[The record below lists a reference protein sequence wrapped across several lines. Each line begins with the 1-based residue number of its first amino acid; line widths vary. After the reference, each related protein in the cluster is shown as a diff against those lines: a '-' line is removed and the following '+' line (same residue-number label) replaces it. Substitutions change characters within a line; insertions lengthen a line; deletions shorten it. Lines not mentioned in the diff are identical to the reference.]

1 MDPISQLGVAVARS
15 PETSAGRR
23 RERPYDRAA
32 PDNSRGRDRAR
43 RLHPKTMQHHI
54 EHGPAFAWLRV
65 GLEPGE
71 RIVAEAGAMVR
82 QSTELEVDTRL
93 NASKKGGVLGLV
105 VAFFVALMRRLFGGE
120 TMFLNEFWGPRGG
133 EVVLA
138 PKLSGHILRKTLDG
152 TRTLF
157 VQTGGYLASTSG
169 IDTKLR
175 FGGLRTLF
183 GGEGLVLL
191 QCSGQG
197 DVFVNSYGGITEVA
211 VDGRFVVDTG
221 HIVAFDGA
229 LDFRVRSIGGA
240 KSFLFSGEGL
250 VCEFQGRGTVYIQS
264 RNLKALVGWVTPL
277 LPP

>member
-1 MDPISQLGVAVARS
+1 
-15 PETSAGRR
+15 
-23 RERPYDRAA
+23 
-32 PDNSRGRDRAR
+32 
-43 RLHPKTMQHHI
+43 MQHHI

-82 QSTELEVDTRL
+82 QSAALEVETRL
-93 NASKKGGVLGLV
+93 NASKKGGFLGVV

-120 TMFLNEFWGPRGG
+120 TMFLNEFWGPQGG

-138 PKLSGHILRKTLDG
+138 PKLSGNILRKTLDG

-157 VQTGGYLASTSG
+157 VQTGGYLASTIG

-211 VDGRFVVDTG
+211 VDGTFVVDTG

-240 KSFLFSGEGL
+240 KSFFFSGEGL

>member
-1 MDPISQLGVAVARS
+1 
-15 PETSAGRR
+15 
-23 RERPYDRAA
+23 
-32 PDNSRGRDRAR
+32 
-43 RLHPKTMQHHI
+43 MQHHI

-65 GLEPGE
+65 NLEPGE
-71 RIVAEAGAMVR
+71 RITAEAGAMVR
-82 QSTELEVDTRL
+82 QSPELEVETRL
-93 NASKKGGVLGLV
+93 NASKKGGIVGLI
-105 VAFFVALMRRLFGGE
+105 VAFFVALMRRLLGGE

-138 PKLSGHILRKTLDG
+138 PKLSGHILRKSLDG

-157 VQTGGYLASTSG
+157 VQAGGYLASTAD

-191 QCSGQG
+191 QCEGQG
-197 DVFVNSYGGITEVA
+197 DVFVNSYGGITEIPI
-211 VDGRFVVDTG
+211 DGQFVVDTG

-240 KSFLFSGEGL
+240 KSFFFSGEGL
-250 VCEFQGRGTVYIQS
+250 VCEFRGRGTVYVQS
-264 RNLKALVGWVTPL
+264 RNLEALVGWVTPL

>member
-1 MDPISQLGVAVARS
+1 
-15 PETSAGRR
+15 
-23 RERPYDRAA
+23 
-32 PDNSRGRDRAR
+32 
-43 RLHPKTMQHHI
+43 MQYHI

-65 GLEPGE
+65 GLEPEE

-82 QSTELEVDTRL
+82 QSTSLEVETRL
-93 NASKKGGVLGLV
+93 NASRKAGFLGVV
-105 VAFFVALMRRLFGGE
+105 VAFFVALIRRLFGGE
-120 TMFLNEFWGPRGG
+120 TMFVNEYGGPRGG

-138 PKLSGHILRKTLDG
+138 PKLSGQIMQKTLDG
-152 TRTLF
+152 VRTLF
-157 VQTGGYLASTSG
+157 VQRGGYLASSPG
-169 IDTKLR
+169 IDTRVR

-191 QCSGQG
+191 HCSGAG

-211 VDGRFVVDTG
+211 VDGTFVVDTG

-250 VCEFQGRGTVYIQS
+250 VCEFEGRGTVYVQS
-264 RNLKALVGWVTPL
+264 RNLKALVSWLTPL
-277 LPP
+277 LPS

>member
-1 MDPISQLGVAVARS
+1 
-15 PETSAGRR
+15 
-23 RERPYDRAA
+23 
-32 PDNSRGRDRAR
+32 
-43 RLHPKTMQHHI
+43 MQYHI

-71 RIVAEAGAMVR
+71 HIVAEAGAMVR
-82 QSTELEVDTRL
+82 QSTSLEVETRL
-93 NASKKGGVLGLV
+93 NASRKGGLLGV
-105 VAFFVALMRRLFGGE
+105 IVAFFVALARRLFGGE
-120 TMFLNEFWGPRGG
+120 TMFLNEFGGPRGG

-138 PKLSGHILRKTLDG
+138 PRLSGHILRKSLSDQ
-152 TRTLF
+152 RTLF
-157 VQTGGYLASTSG
+157 VQSGGYLASTAG
-169 IDTKLR
+169 IDTMLR

-197 DVFVNSYGGITEVA
+197 DVFVNSYGGITEVP
-211 VDGRFVVDTG
+211 VDGAFVVDTG

-277 LPP
+277 LPS

>member
-1 MDPISQLGVAVARS
+1 
-15 PETSAGRR
+15 
-23 RERPYDRAA
+23 
-32 PDNSRGRDRAR
+32 
-43 RLHPKTMQHHI
+43 MQYHI

-82 QSTELEVDTRL
+82 QSPSLDVETRL
-93 NASKKGGVLGLV
+93 NASRSGGVWGLI
-105 VAFFVALMRRLFGGE
+105 VAFCVALARRWFGGE
-120 TMFLNEFWGPRGG
+120 TMFLNEFTGPQGG

-138 PKLSGHILRKTLDG
+138 PKLSGNIMRKSLDG

-157 VQTGGYLASTSG
+157 VQTGAYLASAPG
-169 IDTKLR
+169 IDMRLR

-191 QCSGQG
+191 QCTGQG
-197 DVFVNSYGGITEVA
+197 DLFVNSYGGITEVP

-240 KSFLFSGEGL
+240 KSFFFSGEGL
-250 VCEFQGRGTVYIQS
+250 VCEFQGRGTVYVQS
-264 RNLKALVGWVTPL
+264 RNIKALVGWLTPL
-277 LPP
+277 LPS

>member
-1 MDPISQLGVAVARS
+1 
-15 PETSAGRR
+15 
-23 RERPYDRAA
+23 
-32 PDNSRGRDRAR
+32 
-43 RLHPKTMQHHI
+43 MQHHI

-82 QSTELEVDTRL
+82 QSPALEVETRL
-93 NASKKGGVLGLV
+93 NASKKGGFLGLV

-120 TMFLNEFWGPRGG
+120 TMFLNEFWGPQGG

-138 PKLSGHILRKTLDG
+138 PKLSGNILRKTLDG

-157 VQTGGYLASTSG
+157 VQTGGYLASTVG

-211 VDGRFVVDTG
+211 IDGTFVVDTG

-229 LDFRVRSIGGA
+229 LDFRVRGIGGA

-264 RNLKALVGWVTPL
+264 RNLKALIGWVTPL

>member
-1 MDPISQLGVAVARS
+1 
-15 PETSAGRR
+15 
-23 RERPYDRAA
+23 
-32 PDNSRGRDRAR
+32 
-43 RLHPKTMQHHI
+43 MQHHI

-82 QSTELEVDTRL
+82 QSTDLEVTTRL
-93 NASKKGGVLGLV
+93 NASPGGGVWGLI
-105 VAFFVALMRRLFGGE
+105 VAFFVALARRLFGGE
-120 TMFLNEFWGPRGG
+120 TMFLNEFSGPRGG

-138 PKLSGHILRKTLDG
+138 PTLAGNIMRKSLDG

-157 VQTGGYLASTSG
+157 VQTGGYLASSPG
-169 IDTKLR
+169 IDMRLR

-191 QCSGQG
+191 QCTGQG
-197 DVFVNSYGGITEVA
+197 DLFVNSYGGITEVP

-240 KSFLFSGEGL
+240 KSFFFSGEGL
-250 VCEFQGRGTVYIQS
+250 VCEFQGRGMVYVQS
-264 RNLKALVGWVTPL
+264 RNLKALVGWLTPL
-277 LPP
+277 LPS

>member
-1 MDPISQLGVAVARS
+1 
-15 PETSAGRR
+15 
-23 RERPYDRAA
+23 
-32 PDNSRGRDRAR
+32 
-43 RLHPKTMQHHI
+43 MQHDI

-65 GLEPGE
+65 RLEPEE

-82 QSTELEVDTRL
+82 RSTALDVETRL
-93 NASKKGGVLGLV
+93 NASKKAGFFGML
-105 VAFFVALMRRLFGGE
+105 VAFFVALMRKLFGGE
-120 TMFLNEFWGPRGG
+120 TMFLNEFWGPQGG

-138 PKLSGHILRKTLDG
+138 PKLSGHILRKSLDG

-157 VQTGGYLASTSG
+157 VQSGGYLASTAG
-169 IDTKLR
+169 IDTQLR

-183 GGEGLVLL
+183 GGEGLTLL
-191 QCSGQG
+191 QCSGRG
-197 DVFVNSYGGITEVA
+197 DVFVNSYGGITEVP

-250 VCEFQGRGTVYIQS
+250 VCEFSGRGTLYIQS
-264 RNLKALVGWVTPL
+264 RNLKALVSWVTPL

>member
-1 MDPISQLGVAVARS
+1 
-15 PETSAGRR
+15 
-23 RERPYDRAA
+23 
-32 PDNSRGRDRAR
+32 
-43 RLHPKTMQHHI
+43 MQHHI

-65 GLEPGE
+65 NLEPGE
-71 RIVAEAGAMVR
+71 RITAEAGAMVR
-82 QSTELEVDTRL
+82 QSPELEVETRL
-93 NASKKGGVLGLV
+93 NASKKGGIVGLI
-105 VAFFVALMRRLFGGE
+105 VAFFVALMRRLLGGE

-138 PKLSGHILRKTLDG
+138 PKLSGHILRKSLDG

-157 VQTGGYLASTSG
+157 VQAGGYLASTAG

-191 QCSGQG
+191 QCEGQG
-197 DVFVNSYGGITEVA
+197 DVFVNSYGGITEIPI
-211 VDGRFVVDTG
+211 DGQFVVDTG

-240 KSFLFSGEGL
+240 KSFFFSGEGL
-250 VCEFQGRGTVYIQS
+250 VCEFRGRGTLYVQS
-264 RNLKALVGWVTPL
+264 RNLEALVGWVTPL